1 MVGGWLGPMLFR
13 KSSTVAAGAFSAD
26 VTSIPL
32 NGVLAEETS
41 VDWGE
46 GVRGAGVCGCFPF
59 RDAMTALRAS
69 SSRRRC
75 CSMSSRLGLP
85 ETCIVGAID
94 AGIEGISVALSVCP
108 IGCSCTGNTELV
120 ALDCPTGS

>member
-1 MVGGWLGPMLFR
+1 MGPMLFR
-13 KSSTVAAGAFSAD
+13 KSSTVAAGAISAGVTPFS
-26 VTSIPL
+26 L
-32 NGVLAEETS
+32 NGVLTEEAL

-46 GVRGAGVCGCFPF
+46 GVRGAGVCGCFPL

-85 ETCIVGAID
+85 EICIVGVID
-94 AGIEGISVALSVCP
+94 VEMKGISVVLSVCS
-108 IGCSCTGNTELV
+108 IGCSCTGNIEPV
-120 ALDCPTGS
+120 A